1 MKEKSNPLLEKYI
14 TRLLD
19 LQRHS
24 AEQLTQAE
32 MQQIAK
38 EIGLTEQDLAEAAQ
52 TARDAIQRNQTYQEA
67 GRWDEAAK
75 ELQLAA
81 DLQPFDAN
89 IESLWASFYFRKWKK
104 LRRLKDFQAM
114 ETHIQKCLSLAPTHT
129 TATQLL
135 KDSAIEK
142 RRQQRNK
149 KIKIAIAAVVI
160 LPFLTILTVAFLNEI
175 GIFDPKP
182 TGFEGRTYQVPVEFV
197 PHNEAEGIEV
207 AMNYC
212 EIRHSEYT
220 GSNSIE
226 YTCLGKITSQK
237 FEIQTLRLKAEFLNE
252 RQQVVAS
259 DDYVWIVNADN
270 AMNRYQDAFAI
281 HPQDRL
287 YLSLGESYGTVYF
300 KDNQPP
306 TEIKKMRLLVDVIHR
321 YMPPASYPTYPTI
334 PLSWISAPPDYL
346 TFEAKQRQSRVIEEK
361 DDATTIHLLNM
372 EITHTGTA
380 PCRELLL
387 QLDWLD
393 AQGKIIDSKD
403 IPLISL
409 KHEPLMPNERLIF
422 SEVNYCRPPT
432 FNFPQ
437 AFVSYQLRIKSAN

>member
-1 MKEKSNPLLEKYI
+1 MKESSNPLLEKYI

-19 LQRHS
+19 LQQRS

-32 MQQIAK
+32 IQEIAK
-38 EIGLTEQDLAEAAQ
+38 EIGLTEQDLAEATQ
-52 TARDAIQRNQTYQEA
+52 TVKDAIQRSQTYQEA
-67 GRWDEAAK
+67 GRWKEAEK

-89 IESLWASFYFRKWKK
+89 IESLLASFYLEKWKK
-104 LRRLKDFQAM
+104 FHRSEDFQAM
-114 ETHIQKCLSLAPTHT
+114 EIHIEKCLSLSPRHAI
-129 TATQLL
+129 ATQLL
-135 KDSAIEK
+135 KDLDTEK
-142 RRQQRNK
+142 RRKQRNR
-149 KIKIAIAAVVI
+149 KIKIALAVVI
-160 LPFLTILTVAFLNEI
+160 LPFLAVTTLFFLNEI
-175 GIFDPKP
+175 GIFDPTP
-182 TGFEGRTYQVPVEFV
+182 TGFEGRTYQIPVEFV
-197 PHNEAEGIEV
+197 PHAEAEGVNI

-220 GSNSIE
+220 GSNSID

-252 RQQVVAS
+252 KQQVVAT
-259 DDYVWIVNADN
+259 DDYVWIVNANN
-270 AMNRYQDAFAI
+270 AMNRYQDGFTI

-287 YLSLGESYGTVYF
+287 SLSLGEGFGMIYF

-306 TEIKKMRLLVDVIHR
+306 TEIKKMRLLVDVIQR
-321 YMPPASYPTYPTI
+321 YMPPASYPVYPTI
-334 PLSWISAPPDYL
+334 PLSWISVPPDYL
-346 TFEAKQRQSRVIEEK
+346 TFEAKERQNRSIEEQ
-361 DDATTIHLLNM
+361 DDATTIHLLNV

-380 PCRELLL
+380 PCRELIV

-393 AQGKIIDSKD
+393 LEGKVISSKD

-409 KHEPLMPNERLIF
+409 KHEPFMPNERLIF
-422 SEVNYCRPPT
+422 SEVNYCRSPT

-437 AFVSYQLRIKSAN
+437 AFASYQLRIKSAN

>member
-1 MKEKSNPLLEKYI
+1 MKEKNNPLLEKYI

-19 LQRHS
+19 LQQHS

-32 MQQIAK
+32 MQEIAK
-38 EIGLTEQDLAEAAQ
+38 EIGLTEQDLVEAAQ
-52 TARDAIQRNQTYQEA
+52 TVRNAIQRSQTYQEA
-67 GRWDEAAK
+67 GRWNEAEK

-81 DLQPFDAN
+81 DLQPYDAD
-89 IESLWASFYFRKWKK
+89 IKALLASFYFEKWKK
-104 LRRLKDFQAM
+104 SHRLEDFQAM
-114 ETHIQKCLSLAPTHT
+114 ETHIQKCLSLAPSHT

-135 KDSAIEK
+135 KDLATEK

-149 KIKIAIAAVVI
+149 KIKIAIAVVI

-182 TGFEGRTYQVPVEFV
+182 TGFEGRTYQIPVEFV

-237 FEIQTLRLKAEFLNE
+237 FEIQTLRLKAEFLDE

-259 DDYVWIVNADN
+259 DDYVWIVNAN
-270 AMNRYQDAFAI
+270 NIMSRYQDAFTI
-281 HPQDRL
+281 HPKDRL
-287 YLSLGESYGTVYF
+287 YLSLGEGYGTIYF

-306 TEIKKMRLLVDVIHR
+306 IEIKKMRLLVDVIHR
-321 YMPPASYPTYPTI
+321 YMPPASYPIYPTI
-334 PLSWISAPPDYL
+334 PLSWISVPPDYL
-346 TFEAKQRQSRVIEEK
+346 TFEAKERQSRVIEEQ

-380 PCRELLL
+380 PCRELVL

-393 AQGKIIDSKD
+393 AQGRVIDSKD

-409 KHEPLMPNERLIF
+409 KHEALMPNERLIF
-422 SEVNYCRPPT
+422 SEVNYCRNPT
-432 FNFPQ
+432 FNFPK
-437 AFVSYQLRIKSAN
+437 AFVSYQLQIKSAN